1 MWKSLMKVTPFE
13 TYQTYLSMKSH
24 FTNRKYDFFKY
35 GGKSRAT
42 MSSFN
47 KRKDKYW
54 FEKTSRKYSD
64 EEVLNFLLANFV
76 NTDTPQ
82 NLWIGEKINSG
93 ERTYAEW
100 MRRRQSLTYIFKEQS
115 EKLLSETDLENLFNC
130 SKGHPLVLKRYLG
143 GEISL
148 ETLTILEKVF
158 SFVNRFD
165 KKLSDPV
172 WETVSLKIKKYSPFI
187 NINVFQYK
195 KILKE
200 VINYGSVSYTHLTL
214 PTILLV

>member
-1 MWKSLMKVTPFE
+1 MKVTPYE

-42 MSSFN
+42 MTSFN

-64 EEVLNFLLANFV
+64 EQVLDFLLANFV

-82 NLWIGEKINSG
+82 NLWIGEIINSG

-100 MRRRQSLTYIFKEQS
+100 MRRKQSLTYIFKEQS
-115 EKLLSETDLENLFNC
+115 ENLLSENDLEKLFNC
-130 SKGHPLVLKRYLG
+130 SKGHPLILKRYLG
-143 GEISL
+143 GEINL
-148 ETLTILEKVF
+148 ETFTILEKIF
-158 SFVNRFD
+158 SFVKNFD
-165 KKLSDPV
+165 KKLTDPV
-172 WETVSLKIKKYSPFI
+172 WESVSLKIKKYIPFI
-187 NINVFQYK
+187 NINVFHYK
-195 KILKE
+195 KILRE
-200 VINYGSVSYTHLTL
+200 IINE
-214 PTILLV
+214 

>member
-1 MWKSLMKVTPFE
+1 MKVTPFE

-82 NLWIGEKINSG
+82 NLWIGEIINSG
-93 ERTYAEW
+93 ERIYAEW
-100 MRRRQSLTYIFKEQS
+100 MKRKQSMTYIFKEQS
-115 EKLLSETDLENLFNC
+115 EKLLSKTDLEKLFNC
-130 SKGHPLVLKRYLG
+130 SKGHPLVLKKYLG

-158 SFVNRFD
+158 SFVKNFD
-165 KKLSDPV
+165 KKLDDPV
-172 WETVSLKIKKYSPFI
+172 WESVSLKIKKYIPFI

-195 KILKE
+195 KILRE
-200 VINYGSVSYTHLTL
+200 LINE
-214 PTILLV
+214 

>member
-1 MWKSLMKVTPFE
+1 MKVTPFE

-64 EEVLNFLLANFV
+64 EQVLDFLLANFV
-76 NTDTPQ
+76 NADTPQ
-82 NLWIGEKINSG
+82 NLWIGEIINSG

-100 MRRRQSLTYIFKEQS
+100 MRRKQSMTYIFKEQS
-115 EKLLSETDLENLFNC
+115 QKLLSENDLEEVFKC
-130 SKGHPLVLKRYLG
+130 SKGHPPLLKKYLG

-158 SFVNRFD
+158 SFVENFD
-165 KKLSDPV
+165 KKLKDPV
-172 WETVSLKIKKYSPFI
+172 WETVSLKVKKYIPFL
-187 NINVFQYK
+187 NINMFHYK
-195 KILKE
+195 KILRE
-200 VINYGSVSYTHLTL
+200 MIHE
-214 PTILLV
+214 

>member
-1 MWKSLMKVTPFE
+1 MKVTPFE

-24 FTNRKYDFFKY
+24 FTNPKYDFFKY

-42 MSSFN
+42 MASFN

-64 EEVLNFLLANFV
+64 EQILDFLLANFV
-76 NTDTPQ
+76 ITDNPQ
-82 NLWIGEKINSG
+82 NLWIGEIINSG
-93 ERTYAEW
+93 ERNYADW
-100 MRRRQSLTYIFKEQS
+100 MRRKQSLTYLFKEQS
-115 EKLLSETDLENLFNC
+115 SELLSNNDLNEVFDC
-130 SKGHPLVLKRYLG
+130 SKNRHPVVLKKYLG

-158 SFVNRFD
+158 SFVSKFD
-165 KKLSDPV
+165 KKLTDPV
-172 WETVSLKIKKYSPFI
+172 WETVSLKIKKYIPFI
-187 NINVFQYK
+187 NINVFHYK

-200 VINYGSVSYTHLTL
+200 GIDHGS
-214 PTILLV
+214 

>member
-1 MWKSLMKVTPFE
+1 MKVTPFE
-13 TYQTYLSMKSH
+13 TYQSYLSMKSH
-24 FTNRKYDFFKY
+24 FTNPKYDFFRY

-76 NTDTPQ
+76 NTDNPQ
-82 NLWIGEKINSG
+82 NLWIGEIINSG

-100 MRRRQSLTYIFKEQS
+100 MRRKQSLTYSFKEQS
-115 EKLLSETDLENLFNC
+115 EKLLSEIELEELFSC
-130 SKGHPLVLKRYLG
+130 SKGHPLILKKYLG
-143 GEISL
+143 GEVSL
-148 ETLTILEKVF
+148 ETFVILEKIF
-158 SFVNRFD
+158 SFGKDFD
-165 KKLSDPV
+165 KKLDDPV
-172 WETVSLKIKKYSPFI
+172 WESVSLKVKKYIPFI

-195 KILKE
+195 KILRE
-200 VINYGSVSYTHLTL
+200 LINE
-214 PTILLV
+214 

>member
-1 MWKSLMKVTPFE
+1 MKVTPFE

-76 NTDTPQ
+76 NANNPQ
-82 NLWIGEKINSG
+82 NLWIGEIINSG

-100 MRRRQSLTYIFKEQS
+100 MKRKQSMTYIFKEQS
-115 EKLLSETDLENLFNC
+115 ENLLSEIDLEELFNC

-158 SFVNRFD
+158 SFAKNFD
-165 KKLSDPV
+165 KKLKDPV
-172 WETVSLKIKKYSPFI
+172 WESVSLKIKKYSPFI

-195 KILKE
+195 KLLKE
-200 VINYGSVSYTHLTL
+200 VVKNVS
-214 PTILLV
+214 